1 MDLLAE
7 IAKAEF
13 RPHPD
18 PWLINRLS
26 DPFSRQHWEGV
37 IQLLKNT
44 YWKRLWII
52 QEIVVASQDEIK
64 LLCGPNSVSLGLL
77 RLVLSQNRR
86 IVHAQSV
93 PPLCHTV
100 SYNLR
105 KAAVA
110 FASISNHKHH
120 WKKQDSN
127 NKLDMSLLR
136 NLIRHHSPR
145 CQDPRDKVYSLLGI
159 STTTVREREFP
170 VNYNVPASTVY
181 WNVAKYIIQTSQR
194 LDILLQCHGIVHNE
208 QITMQSCSSWAP
220 NWQYYK
226 RKFHTIGIDVHHAEE
241 WEASRSLSTI
251 ATFEDDERILK
262 TRGFVVGEISKKS
275 HQFRSTSSNPVE
287 AAKSFRTWLK
297 FAMSAKLY
305 AVPGGCSDG
314 TAALVEATAI
324 LYEAIVKTR
333 LGELGRP
340 SCQLDR
346 FRSYC
351 EKILYDPDLPEETE
365 WPFSAVDDPVDT
377 ISERQRL
384 CEIELSACQI
394 SKVSDNQATF
404 PQSNEPNEI
413 QITSDQKNIV
423 STIGLCPVYAN
434 RGNVVAV
441 IRGCRYPIVLRK
453 AEHGYMVT
461 NSIYMHGFM
470 KGEAVDRFPE
480 VDIELI

>member
-1 MDLLAE
+1 MSRSKGQSL
-7 IAKAEF
+7 
-13 RPHPD
+13 
-18 PWLINRLS
+18 
-26 DPFSRQHWEGV
+26 FSVGYLDNNSPGTR
-37 IQLLKNT
+37 ISSQL
-44 YWKRLWII
+44 
-52 QEIVVASQDEIK
+52 QCSSF
-64 LLCGPNSVSLGLL
+64 NSVLECCQ
-77 RLVLSQNRR
+77 V
-86 IVHAQSV
+86 
-93 PPLCHTV
+93 
-100 SYNLR
+100 Y
-105 KAAVA
+105 
-110 FASISNHKHH
+110 
-120 WKKQDSN
+120 
-127 NKLDMSLLR
+127 
-136 NLIRHHSPR
+136 HS
-145 CQDPRDKVYSLLGI
+145 DK
-159 STTTVREREFP
+159 
-170 VNYNVPASTVY
+170 PASGYTPSMP
-181 WNVAKYIIQTSQR
+181 WNCTQR
-194 LDILLQCHGIVHNE
+194 ANYDAIMFIVGTKLAILQ
-208 QITMQSCSSWAP
+208 
-220 NWQYYK
+220 

-275 HQFRSTSSNPVE
+275 HQFRSTPSNPVE
-287 AAKSFRTWLK
+287 AAKSFRAWLK

-305 AVPGGCSDG
+305 AVPGGSSDG
-314 TAALVEATAI
+314 TAALVEATTI